1 MEEFKLKAEAL
12 TKSVGEYFDTYY
24 KLTVVKAAD
33 KATGVAASSLAGLAT
48 FFLGIF
54 VLFFSGMALGIWLGD
69 ILENEVLGYLLVALL
84 YLLLSRVVSLLKNEK
99 TLLTGSNSF
108 FISTQLAE
116 ICSLFKINNCSRR
129 FRSSTKSSYVWILV
143 LFIKFSNN

>member
-84 YLLLSRVVSLLKNEK
+84 YLFIIILLVILRKKIV
-99 TLLTGSNSF
+99 F
-108 FISTQLAE
+108 PFIRNL
-116 ICSLFKINNCSRR
+116 IVR
-129 FRSSTKSSYVWILV
+129 
-143 LFIKFSNN
+143 KFYE